1 MKKVIYILVFI
12 FFQNGFSQIY
22 ETGLTLNLPN
32 ILSENTGTL
41 DLIKPSISPTNV
53 GAIIKKNV
61 NPRIAY
67 RASLNKLT
75 DKGTTILEGTLGVDI
90 NFKKYNLL
98 RYRKGE
104 RGTPY
109 FIIEAAALWY
119 NNSEDKLSGPTV
131 ALPVGIGYKRAI
143 NRRWIISVEGK
154 GRVALTDS
162 LSKNKIGS
170 ENSSTLDSYYFF
182 SGSLYY
188 TFGWP
193 KHYKSRSK
201 F

>member
-41 DLIKPSISPTNV
+41 DLLKPSISPTNV

-67 RASLNKLT
+67 RASLNRLT
-75 DKGTTILEGTLGVDI
+75 DKGTTILEGTLGVDV

-109 FIIEAAALWY
+109 FIIEAAALVF
-119 NNSEDKLSGPTV
+119 SSPGSARSATL

-154 GRVALTDS
+154 GRVALTDD
-162 LSKNKIGS
+162 LSVNKTGS
-170 ENSSTLDSYYFF
+170 ENSSTFDSYYFF